1 MAAAPHRLLGIAPR
15 GGMVPPAHR

>member
-1 MAAAPHRLLGIAPR
+1 MAAAPHRLRRIAPR